1 MSALIFQGLIKV
13 IKGSIKTILYG
24 MHLSYIMIRAGCNV
38 SVNPPFQRS
47 KYTCFDKHMFLH
59 IVHMSK
65 SGRNPKQLKPGV
77 HNEPEHDE
85 SNRQLKEVP
94 ATLKEPAQGPPAP
107 PLLALPNTHS
117 VILDELIHLRQMM
130 MNRFDQIGWRIF
142 DLESTSDAIYAM
154 VEDLRVAQ
162 PLTPAL

>member
-1 MSALIFQGLIKV
+1 MPILIFQDMIKV

-38 SVNPPFQRS
+38 SVNPPLQRS
-47 KYTCFDKHMFLH
+47 KYTCFDKHMFGRMHYVINIRGNYVKKL
-59 IVHMSK
+59 
-65 SGRNPKQLKPGV
+65 GRNPKQLEPRV

-107 PLLALPNTHS
+107 PLLALSDTQS
-117 VILDELIHLRQMM
+117 VILDELIH
-130 MNRFDQIGWRIF
+130 
-142 DLESTSDAIYAM
+142 
-154 VEDLRVAQ
+154 
-162 PLTPAL
+162 